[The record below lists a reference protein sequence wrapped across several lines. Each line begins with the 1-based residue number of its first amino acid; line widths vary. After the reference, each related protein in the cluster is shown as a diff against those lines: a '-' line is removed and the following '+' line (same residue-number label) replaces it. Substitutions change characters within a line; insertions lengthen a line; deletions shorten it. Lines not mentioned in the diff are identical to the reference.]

1 MSTPS
6 SDGFD
11 AVRPAL
17 YTAVIADVLDALGQR
32 EQVVAGPWMRTSG
45 RGLLIGRAKTMMW
58 QDVGQLDPR
67 PYELELRAVD
77 ECRPDDVLIAAADGS
92 SRSGIWGELLSTAA
106 QMRGC
111 AGALI
116 DGCVRDLAK
125 MQAQGFLTFAR
136 GTCPRD
142 SLHRQRVTAVDVRMW
157 VGGVAIEPGDIVVAD
172 EDGVVVVTAGMAKEA
187 LSRASEKAN
196 AENQVRDEIRAGAS
210 AAAVFKK
217 YGVL

>member
-6 SDGFD
+6 SDGFG
-11 AVRPAL
+11 AIRPAL
-17 YTAVIADVLDALGQR
+17 YTAVIADVLDALGRR
-32 EQVVAGPWMRTSG
+32 EQVVAGPWRRTSG
-45 RGLLIGRAKTMMW
+45 RGLLIGRAKTMSW
-58 QDVGQLDPR
+58 QDVTDLDPH

-77 ECRPDDVLIAAADGS
+77 ECRPDEVLIAAAGGS
-92 SRSGIWGELLSTAA
+92 ARSGIWGELLSTAA
-106 QMRGC
+106 RARGC
-111 AGALI
+111 AGALV

-125 MQAQGFLTFAR
+125 MEAQGFLTFAR

-142 SLHRQRVTAVDVRMW
+142 SLHRQRVMAIDVRVT

-172 EDGVVVVTAGMAKEA
+172 DDGVVVVPGDLAKEA
-187 LSRASEKAN
+187 LARALEKAN